1 VSSTTLTT
9 PVVPRTLASR
19 LRWIIAD
26 SGAITRRDLLHWRL
40 QPGAIVAALL
50 FPVFMVLIFGYLFG
64 GAISVP
70 GGGNYREFLLPGM
83 FAMTMLLGVGKTMI
97 SINTDVSKGIT
108 DRFRS
113 MPMALSALP
122 IGRTVADLLD
132 SAVALAVM
140 TGCGL
145 AVGWRVHDGI
155 TRALAAVGL
164 LLLLRFALVWVG
176 IYVGLVIKGAEAVN
190 TVYTLEFP
198 LGFLSSAF
206 VAPATMPGWLGAV
219 AEWNPLSSTVA
230 ATRQLFGN
238 PGFGGDSWVTHHAV
252 LMAVVWPAVISAVF
266 MVLSART
273 YRWLSH

>member
-1 VSSTTLTT
+1 VSTTIAAV

-50 FPVFMVLIFGYLFG
+50 FPVFMVLTFGYLFG

-122 IGRTVADLLD
+122 IGRTVADILD

-140 TGCGL
+140 IGCGF
-145 AVGWRVHDGI
+145 AVGWRVHDGT
-155 TRALAAVGL
+155 TRALEAVGL

-176 IYVGLVIKGAEAVN
+176 IYIGLVIRGSEAVN

-206 VAPATMPGWLGAV
+206 VAPATMPGWLGAI
-219 AEWNPLSSTVA
+219 AEWNPLSSTVSA
-230 ATRQLFGN
+230 ARQLFGN
-238 PGFGGDSWVTHHAV
+238 PGFAGDSWVTHHAV
-252 LMAVVWPAVISAVF
+252 LMAVVWPAAISVVF
-266 MVLSART
+266 MILSART

>member
-1 VSSTTLTT
+1 VSNATLAA
-9 PVVPRTLASR
+9 PVVPQTLASR

-26 SGAITRRDLLHWRL
+26 GWVITRRDLLHWRI

-50 FPVFMVLIFGYLFG
+50 FPVFMVLTFGYLFG

-70 GGGNYREFLLPGM
+70 GGGNYRDFLLPGM

-122 IGRTVADLLD
+122 IGRTLADILD

-140 TGCGL
+140 IGCEL
-145 AVGWRVHDGI
+145 AVGWRVHDGT
-155 TRALAAVGL
+155 TRALEAVGL

-176 IYVGLVIKGAEAVN
+176 IYIGLVVRGAEAVN
-190 TVYTLEFP
+190 AVYTLEFP

-206 VAPATMPGWLGAV
+206 VAPATMPGWLAV
-219 AEWNPLSSTVA
+219 IAEWNPLSSTVA

-238 PGFGGDSWVTHHAV
+238 PGAGGGSWVTQHAV
-252 LMAVVWPAVISAVF
+252 VMAVAWPAAISVAF
-266 MVLSART
+266 MILSART
-273 YRWLSH
+273 YRWLSR

>member
-1 VSSTTLTT
+1 VSSATLAV
-9 PVVPRTLASR
+9 PVVPQTLGSR

-26 SGAITRRDLLHWRL
+26 GWVITRRDLLHWRL

-50 FPVFMVLIFGYLFG
+50 FPVFMVLTFGYLFG

-122 IGRTVADLLD
+122 IGRTLADILD
-132 SAVALAVM
+132 STVALAVM
-140 TGCGL
+140 IGCGL
-145 AVGWRVHDGI
+145 AVGWRVHDGT
-155 TRALAAVGL
+155 TRALEAVGL

-176 IYVGLVIKGAEAVN
+176 IYVGLVIRGAEAVN
-190 TVYTLEFP
+190 AVYTLEFP

-206 VAPATMPGWLGAV
+206 VAPATMPGWLAV
-219 AEWNPLSSTVA
+219 IAEWNPLSSTVT

-238 PGFGGDSWVTHHAV
+238 PGVGGDSWVAQHAV
-252 LMAVVWPAVISAVF
+252 LMAVVWPAAISVVF
-266 MVLSART
+266 MILSART